1 MVISE
6 KIIGLINNRIQQEEL
21 SSRLYL
27 SMSIHLNFIGY
38 NGASKLW
45 KKYSDEE
52 LIHSTWAY
60 NYLLDLDI
68 KPITPKLEEQKQ
80 DFAGLEQIIA
90 LSLQHELDITDQCN
104 QLAKEAMKENDYM
117 TLELA
122 QRYLKEQVEEI
133 AKTTMWVNKLNLF
146 GNDKIALRLLDNEM
160 SEA

>member
-27 SMSIHLNFIGY
+27 SMSNYLNYVGY
-38 NGASKLW
+38 SGASQLW

-52 LIHSTWAY
+52 RKHSEWAY

-68 KPITPKLEEQKQ
+68 KPMTHKLEEQKQ
-80 DFAGLEQIIA
+80 EFTGLEQIIA
-90 LSLQHELDITDQCN
+90 LSLKHELEITSQC
-104 QLAKEAMKENDYM
+104 QELAKEAMKENDFM